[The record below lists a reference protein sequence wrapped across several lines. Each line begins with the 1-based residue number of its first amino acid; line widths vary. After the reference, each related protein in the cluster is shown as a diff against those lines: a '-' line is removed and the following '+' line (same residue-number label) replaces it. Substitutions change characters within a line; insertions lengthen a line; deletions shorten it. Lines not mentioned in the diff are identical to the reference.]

1 MQTNMKQLKI
11 NIVTEEENER
21 YLKMIE
27 ELMNKGSDNLTEIEN
42 GQLIEMSLAVQA
54 FEKSYYNI
62 PVINSLEA
70 MFELKMYELKLNRV
84 KLSALLEIG
93 NSKLSEI
100 LNGKRPPDVKFL
112 KAAHTKLGID
122 AAFLLNHA

>member
-1 MQTNMKQLKI
+1 MKTPDRLR
-11 NIVTEEENER
+11 IVTEEENER

-27 ELMNKGSDNLTEIEN
+27 TLMNKGSDNLTKAEEEK
-42 GQLIEMSLAVQA
+42 LSEMSLAVQD
-54 FEKSYYNI
+54 FEHAYYNI
-62 PVINSLEA
+62 PVINTLEA
-70 MFELKMYELKLNRV
+70 MLELKMYELKLNRT

-122 AAFLLNHA
+122 ASFLLNHA

>member
-1 MQTNMKQLKI
+1 MKQHRKI
-11 NIVTEEENER
+11 RIVTEEENER

-27 ELMNKGSDNLTEIEN
+27 DLMNKGTDNLTEMEN
-42 GQLIEMSLAVQA
+42 EELTEMSLAVQA
-54 FEKSYYNI
+54 FERAYYNI

-70 MFELKMYELKLNRV
+70 MFELKMYELKLNRS

-100 LNGKRPPDVKFL
+100 LNGKRSPDVKFL